1 MFGIE
6 LKERDRREIG
16 RHFRNKRFELS
27 KGGVLIDKGGMN
39 LLANGVFID
48 SLYRNGQLV
57 DRQMSPNLV
66 VDEGLINMLNVY
78 FNQASAP
85 TAHYVGLFSQNATP
99 QDSWNASN
107 IVANSTE
114 LTGYTL
120 GAGGTGSATNRP
132 PFTTVTTTTKSVSN
146 AASQAMFYF
155 DEDGPYTA
163 RGAFIMG
170 NVAAKGSTTGKAFAA
185 TRLAVDRTGLASPDS
200 LGIQYAVA
208 AADAG

>member
-1 MFGIE
+1 MRQMID
-6 LKERDRREIG
+6 LKKHGREIG
-16 RHFRNKRFELS
+16 RHLAAKRYEATP
-27 KGGVLIDKGGMN
+27 GGILIDKGGMN
-39 LLANGVFID
+39 ALANGVFID
-48 SLYRNGQLV
+48 RLYRHGELIDTNI
-57 DRQMSPNLV
+57 SPNLA
-66 VDEGLINMLNVY
+66 VDEGLINLLNVY
-78 FNQASAP
+78 FNQASQP

-99 QDSWNASN
+99 QAGWNASN

-132 PFTTVTTTTKSVSN
+132 PFTTVTTTTKTVTN

-155 DEDGPYTA
+155 DADGPYTA
-163 RGAFIMG
+163 RGAFIIA
-170 NVAAKGSTTGKAFAA
+170 NVAAKGSTTGKVFAA
-185 TRLAVDRTGLASPDS
+185 TRLAVDRAGLALPDS